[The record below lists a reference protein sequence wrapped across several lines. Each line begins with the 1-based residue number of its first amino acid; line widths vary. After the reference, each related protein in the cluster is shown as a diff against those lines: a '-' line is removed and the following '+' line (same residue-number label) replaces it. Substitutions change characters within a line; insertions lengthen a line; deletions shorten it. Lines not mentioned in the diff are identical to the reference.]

1 MGADTADGGAPSAA
15 AGLKARVDQHPY
27 GALAAAVG
35 VGYALGG
42 GIFTPLTARLVRFG
56 LRIGLRAAL
65 LPIVTEQISELV
77 EGVVRGKEEV
87 NGGAK

>member
-1 MGADTADGGAPSAA
+1 
-15 AGLKARVDQHPY
+15 
-27 GALAAAVG
+27 LAAAVG

-42 GIFTPLTARLVRFG
+42 GIFTPLTSRLLRFG

-77 EGVVRGKEEV
+77 DGVVRGKRERV

>member
-1 MGADTADGGAPSAA
+1 MGADTENGGAPSGPVE
-15 AGLKARVDQHPY
+15 AGLRARVDQHPY

-56 LRIGLRAAL
+56 LRIGFRAAL

-77 EGVVRGKEEV
+77 EGLVRGERI
-87 NGGAK
+87 